1 MLNDR
6 WSRRWGY
13 TRSRTK
19 SDKVLTHGADLKLMS
34 VVRKAEVIIVAKK
47 TSQQPNTEN
56 GTVDISREGS
66 LVHQV
71 SNFTY
76 LGVIISSDG
85 YKSMDREL

>member
-1 MLNDR
+1 M
-6 WSRRWGY
+6 
-13 TRSRTK
+13 
-19 SDKVLTHGADLKLMS
+19 
-34 VVRKAEVIIVAKK
+34 VVDKK

-85 YKSMDREL
+85 YKFMDRELSADL

>member
-1 MLNDR
+1 M
-6 WSRRWGY
+6 
-13 TRSRTK
+13 
-19 SDKVLTHGADLKLMS
+19 
-34 VVRKAEVIIVAKK
+34 VRKAEVMVVDKK

-85 YKSMDREL
+85 YKFMDREL